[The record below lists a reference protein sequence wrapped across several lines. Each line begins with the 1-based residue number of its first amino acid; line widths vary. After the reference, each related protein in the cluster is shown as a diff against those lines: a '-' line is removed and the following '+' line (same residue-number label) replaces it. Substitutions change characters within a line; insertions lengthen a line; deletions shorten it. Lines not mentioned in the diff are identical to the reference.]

1 MDKPKGDKMLLELYK
16 VAKGTH
22 QDTMNEFFESVEI
35 MDETDLRNFF
45 ATELPQM
52 DKQVLQDHDIN
63 PGIHPTEQ
71 FVELCDIVDIL
82 NSNDT
87 YNDHATH
94 YYVEQVDVQIHE

>member
-1 MDKPKGDKMLLELYK
+1 MLLELYK

-35 MDETDLRNFF
+35 MDETDLRKFF

-52 DKQVLQDHDIN
+52 DKQVLQDHNIN
-63 PGIHPTEQ
+63 PEIHPTEQ

-94 YYVEQVDVQIHE
+94 YYVGQVDVQIHE